1 MSNIEITEED
11 IEILMS
17 QTNINRN
24 LAKEL
29 LIKNKGDIVECI
41 VKLEKNEI
49 NNENKESEIQENT
62 NDDKV
67 EEEVRLDQKNL
78 RDYRKIVDNKDFIYN
93 KKSEEKEER
102 KRKQKLI
109 QERQEKGES
118 IDDLVEKHLS
128 TEELYY
134 LKNKGNLTS
143 IRVL

>member
-17 QTNINRN
+17 QTNINRD

-41 VKLEKNEI
+41 VKLEKNE
-49 NNENKESEIQENT
+49 NVESETQENT

-67 EEEVRLDQKNL
+67 EEEVKLDQKNL
-78 RDYRKIVDNKDFIYN
+78 RDYRKIVDNKDVIYN